1 MERSSGGEQSAKRKC
16 LKALEAKLWGRV
28 WSGVS
33 VEASPDSET
42 FEMEMS
48 VDAGLGEP
56 LDLDAQPASNGNTIS
71 ASSASGAEAEG
82 ATEEVR
88 AALRDRQLSAEQLA
102 LALTDM
108 STDRCLLAHA
118 YSNWE
123 PWF

>member
-1 MERSSGGEQSAKRKC
+1 MERSTGAEQSAKRKC

-33 VEASPDSET
+33 VEANPDSQT

-48 VDAGLGEP
+48 VDTGLVEP
-56 LDLDAQPASNGNTIS
+56 LDLDAQPASNGNTIF
-71 ASSASGAEAEG
+71 ASSAAGAEAGG